1 MKKILSLFCTVMMT
15 VLVFGQSY
23 GILVNGHTYFA
34 GESAGEFE
42 GFTQYLSHVQLQ
54 SGDYCQLYDAEN
66 KAAWAVS
73 INPASAEGFVL
84 NNDRYEV
91 TVDGCYDFYI
101 KLKYGQDELYIG
113 NGSNCGEGEEIAGEG
128 DGSVEIRF
136 SEVVSNNDLAEDATF
151 SVAGSTF
158 AAQVTDPDNKM
169 QIDANPCRFGTADAY
184 VSYSHRLKTGGK
196 SSATKNF
203 ITLTIPEDGTLN
215 IAVRTGSNSA
225 TDRSLVVKQGE
236 TELFNQ
242 VILESSAIKVM
253 EGETEVSVYPYITV
267 PVKAGSV
274 LLNYPVN
281 GINFYAF
288 AFKAGETPE
297 PIVPVDSMTVYFVN
311 NLAWENV
318 NAFVWPAEG
327 DAYKAWPGEAMT
339 KEAEQINGFDVY
351 SYTFPASYVN
361 IIFNNGNS
369 GEGNQTA
376 DLVWEAAKPYFYG
389 GVWYAKADIPTGGD
403 PQEEEFVGFD
413 ARTVNL
419 GEQIAA
425 GLAKNLVNVTFVET
439 TEGKYSVNL
448 VEGGVEGSFSFGGVI
463 FAYTNSNAGTTAYKT
478 FGTYIQPNGKDREV
492 RIPLNAGEKANVIL
506 TEACEGVL
514 VNGVSTNLAS
524 GDNILTAVEG
534 GLVLKTASTKPKI
547 QAILPVVVPV
557 ESTTVYYVNNL
568 AWENVNAFVWPA
580 EGDAYKA
587 WPGEAMTKEA
597 EQINGFDVYS
607 YTFPASYVNII
618 FNNGNSGEGNQTAD
632 LVWEAAKPYFYDGAW
647 YASLEAIPAPEAPA
661 KFYVTGDSALIADAA
676 PAGTA
681 AWAPNAIKSEK
692 DTLVLNLKADVDYQ
706 LSLTVDGT
714 WNTKKTY
721 ANLTQEDK
729 SGLYDVDGE
738 NHNIGFKLKE
748 AGEVKVVYFVK
759 DEVVTFELIGN
770 FNVAPVDPEAA
781 KFYITGDAALLG
793 EELAWNPA
801 AIKVTEDSYTF
812 ENLAVGDYKLKV
824 TLDGTWGDGMVKGFS
839 DLTTV
844 ADGLTAD
851 NDGNICFTLAE
862 AGNVSVHYDGEYF
875 FLNGNF
881 YVVPV
886 VSADYYMKNGWDGGE
901 WTWKA
906 MTLNEGTYFLENV
919 VVSGDGVNLNNAA
932 TDEGAS
938 WITWA
943 EIETY
948 DMSYEAATISALDTV
963 VFMFDPEAVNQYTGA
978 KGLSAIILGKY
989 VAPVDPEAAKFYIT
1003 GDAALLGEELAWN
1016 PAAIK
1021 VTEDSYTFENL
1032 AVGDYKL
1039 KVTLDG
1045 TWGDGMV
1052 KGFSDLTTVAD
1063 GLTADNDGNIC
1074 FTLAEAGNVSVHYD
1088 GEYFFLNGNFYVVP
1102 VVSADYYMK
1111 NGWDGGEWTWKAMTL
1126 NEGTY
1131 FLENVVVGGDGVN
1144 LNNAATDEGASWIT
1158 WAEIETYDTSYEAAT
1173 ISALDTVVFMFD
1185 PEAVNQYTGAN
1196 GLSAIILG
1204 KYVAPVDPQQYE
1216 YGLLVD
1222 GTFVPATKNTEYVGE
1237 GEEWVVTTNLVAGN
1251 KFQNYENTTSAGWL
1265 VPLDP
1270 NEGNYTNFDI
1280 EDNFYV
1286 VKESGNYTFY
1296 IKLIFENDNMWVVKN
1311 GATAI
1316 SNTAADAE
1324 AVKVL
1329 HNGMLLIRKGNKTYT
1344 IMGQAVK

>member
-1 MKKILSLFCTVMMT
+1 MKKIFSLFCTVMMT

-34 GESAGEFE
+34 GESAGENE

-54 SGDYCQLYDAEN
+54 SGDYCQLYDASN
-66 KAAWAVS
+66 NAAWAVTLNS
-73 INPASAEGFVL
+73 YSVEGFAL

-113 NGSNCGEGEEIAGEG
+113 NGSNCGEGEEIPTGGEPEEFVGFDARTINLGEQIAAGLAKNLVNVTFVETSEGKYSINLVEAGEG
-128 DGSVEIRF
+128 SFSFGGVVFAYTNSEAGKTAFKTYGLYIQPNGKDREVRIPLNAGEKANVILYEACEDVLINGVSTNLAAGDNILTATEDGLV
-136 SEVVSNNDLAEDATF
+136 L
-151 SVAGSTF
+151 
-158 AAQVTDPDNKM
+158 
-169 QIDANPCRFGTADAY
+169 
-184 VSYSHRLKTGGK
+184 K
-196 SSATKNF
+196 SSA
-203 ITLTIPEDGTLN
+203 
-215 IAVRTGSNSA
+215 SA
-225 TDRSLVVKQGE
+225 KPKIQAILPVV
-236 TELFNQ
+236 
-242 VILESSAIKVM
+242 
-253 EGETEVSVYPYITV
+253 V
-267 PVKAGSV
+267 PVES
-274 LLNYPVN
+274 
-281 GINFYAF
+281 
-288 AFKAGETPE
+288 T
-297 PIVPVDSMTVYFVN
+297 TVYFVN

-351 SYTFPASYVN
+351 SYKFPASYVN

-369 GEGNQTA
+369 GEDNQTA
-376 DLVWEAAKPYFYG
+376 DLVWKADKPYFYDG
-389 GVWYAKADIPTGGD
+389 AWYAKAGIPTGGE
-403 PQEEEFVGFD
+403 PEEFVGFD
-413 ARTVNL
+413 ARTTYL

-448 VEGGVEGSFSFGGVI
+448 VEGGVEGSFSFGGVV

-478 FGTYIQPNGKDREV
+478 HNAYIQPNGKDREV

-506 TEACEGVL
+506 YEACEDVL
-514 VNGVSTNLAS
+514 INGVSTNLAA
-524 GDNILTAVEG
+524 GDNILTATED
-534 GLVLKTASTKPKI
+534 GLVLKSSASAKPKI

-557 ESTTVYYVNNL
+557 ESTTVYFVNNL

-607 YTFPASYVNII
+607 YKFPASYVNII
-618 FNNGNSGEGNQTAD
+618 FNNGNSGEDNQTAD

-692 DTLVLNLKADVDYQ
+692 DTLVLNLKAGVDYQ

-770 FNVAPVDPEAA
+770 FYVAPVDPEAA

-793 EELAWNPA
+793 ELAWNPA

-812 ENLAVGDYKLKV
+812 ENLAAGDYKLKV

-881 YVVPV
+881 YVEPV

-919 VVSGDGVNLNNAA
+919 VVSGDGVNLNSAA

-978 KGLSAIILGKY
+978 NGLSAVILGKY

-1003 GDAALLGEELAWN
+1003 GDAALLGELAWN

-1032 AVGDYKL
+1032 AAGDYKL

-1088 GEYFFLNGNFYVVP
+1088 GEYFFLNGNFYVEP

-1131 FLENVVVGGDGVN
+1131 FLENVVVSGDGVN
-1144 LNNAATDEGASWIT
+1144 LNSAATDEGASWIT
-1158 WAEIETYDTSYEAAT
+1158 WAEIETYDMSYEAAT